1 MGLALAVFL
10 TLNAASVVLFLG
22 ILAGRPWLVCS
33 LNTALSRLLPGFS
46 VLYILTA
53 HLAAHDM
60 CRENDF
66 GTALRIVPAEAGV
79 ANAMMTPAILFGALL
94 AQGVMQVLCSTRQAL
109 SITPALTVQL
119 VTLLFYTAEWIAPS
133 CGLVSR
139 WPRAQGTFVP
149 LHYALWLCSVSNQVL
164 TLFALE
170 RSLFAQHE
178 RRRVERPATASAGHR
193 ICCVALLSV
202 ASMLWCG
209 AVGEA
214 YHGLMATA
222 VLWMSAS
229 TVSFYVL
236 IATGIWTPL
245 RACQL
250 RARRSDDPARKS
262 SASRFLSVS
271 AYLGLIWH
279 GFPAVW
285 LANALGLTTDMEYRI
300 GYIVTDVL
308 AKFLP
313 PSLYLAVATT
323 P

>member
-1 MGLALAVFL
+1 MGLAIWVFLAV
-10 TLNAASVVLFLG
+10 NAAWFALLLG

-33 LNTALSRLLPGFS
+33 LNTVLSRLLPSFS
-46 VLYILTA
+46 FLHILTA
-53 HLAAHDM
+53 YLAAHDL
-60 CRENDF
+60 CRANDF
-66 GTALRIVPAEAGV
+66 GTALRVVPAEAGV
-79 ANAMMTPAILFGALL
+79 ANAMMTPAILFGAFLL
-94 AQGVMQVLCSTRQAL
+94 QGIMQVLSSTRNVL
-109 SITPALTVQL
+109 TTTPALTVQL
-119 VTLLFYTAEWIAPS
+119 ITLFFYTTEWAQPS
-133 CGLVSR
+133 CGLLTR

-149 LHYALWLCSVSNQVL
+149 LHYALWLCSVSNQVM

-170 RSLFAQHE
+170 RSLFA
-178 RRRVERPATASAGHR
+178 RRHVEGPATASAGHR
-193 ICCVALLSV
+193 TCCVALLSV
-202 ASMLWCG
+202 ASMLWCSE
-209 AVGEA
+209 VGEA
-214 YHGLMATA
+214 YHGHMATA

-236 IATGIWTPL
+236 IATGIWMPL

-250 RARRSDDPARKS
+250 RAYRSDDPARKS
-262 SASRFLSVS
+262 SASRFLWVS